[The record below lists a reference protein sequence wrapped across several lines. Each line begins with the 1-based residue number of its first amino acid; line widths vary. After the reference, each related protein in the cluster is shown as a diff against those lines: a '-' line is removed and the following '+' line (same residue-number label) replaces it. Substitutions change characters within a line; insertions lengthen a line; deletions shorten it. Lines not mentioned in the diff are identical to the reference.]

1 MFASTE
7 EPKDA
12 DMVRLVSVSLLR
24 KVFDVK
30 NVGQDAVDLIVRG
43 TEREGGSDSDE
54 ESWFR

>member
-7 EPKDA
+7 EPKDE

-24 KVFDVK
+24 NVFDVK

-43 TEREGGSDSDE
+43 TEREEGSDSDE